1 MEDSD
6 RTSETTEQ
14 FGEDPAREP
23 ASSGYPEEQPA
34 GTEGAEGGA
43 DRSGNPKIADR
54 DSPEGASGEGSQSTG
69 HPEGAG

>member
-1 MEDSD
+1 VDESD

-14 FGEDPAREP
+14 FGDAAGGEP
-23 ASSGYPEEQPA
+23 AESGYPEEQPP
-34 GTEGAEGGA
+34 GTEGGTGEA
-43 DRSGNPKIADR
+43 DRSGNPEIADR